1 MVPSKLKR
9 HLATKHPGVSQ
20 KPGSYFSR
28 LLENQEKVGNRML
41 KRFTTS
47 HASLAASFKVA
58 ELLAKKMKP
67 HTAGEGII
75 IPACKIIVETI
86 PKFQR
91 FLSQTILLAVEYL
104 KCH

>member
-1 MVPSKLKR
+1 MVPSKLKS

-28 LLENQEKVGNRML
+28 LFENQEKVGNRML

-47 HASLAASFKVA
+47 NASLAASFKVA

-67 HTAGEGII
+67 HTAGEDII
-75 IPACKIIVETI
+75 IRRAK
-86 PKFQR
+86 
-91 FLSQTILLAVEYL
+91 LSL
-104 KCH
+104 KPYQNFIGSSLKQYY